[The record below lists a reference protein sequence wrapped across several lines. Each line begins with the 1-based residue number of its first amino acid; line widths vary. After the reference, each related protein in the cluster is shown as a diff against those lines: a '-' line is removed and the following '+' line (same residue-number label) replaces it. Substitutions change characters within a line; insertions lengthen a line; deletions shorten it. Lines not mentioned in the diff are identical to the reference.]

1 MRAQK
6 RSSLSQ
12 RAAEGAERHHD
23 LLDDL
28 GPDWELGVQKNYPE
42 VRCSLCNHD
51 TRAGA
56 TGISEFRHVY
66 VGEYPKGPR
75 KGEQPCG
82 RRSRLGPCTKTNSS
96 QTTFWVCGKA
106 ERSRQAS
113 PAT

>member
-75 KGEQPCG
+75 KGEPAVWKAFKTGSVYEDKFFSDDILGVWQG
-82 RRSRLGPCTKTNSS
+82 REK
-96 QTTFWVCGKA
+96 
-106 ERSRQAS
+106 S
-113 PAT
+113 PS